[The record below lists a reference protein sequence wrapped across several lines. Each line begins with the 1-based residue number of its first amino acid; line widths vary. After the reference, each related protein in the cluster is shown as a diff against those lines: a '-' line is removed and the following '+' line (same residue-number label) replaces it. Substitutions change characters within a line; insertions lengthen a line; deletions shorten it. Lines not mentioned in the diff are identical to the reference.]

1 MEVNMYRSTI
11 PEPREIYNNLKA
23 SAKRRKIEFT
33 LDITDIYLLSIPVT
47 CPVLG
52 LPLHWYRG
60 KAQDN
65 TPSIDRIDSSLGYTA
80 DNIEIISLKDNR
92 AKNNL
97 SISEIV
103 KMGIYYC

>member
-1 MEVNMYRSTI
+1 MDVNMYRLNI

-33 LDITDIYLLSIPVT
+33 LDITDIYMLSIPVT

-52 LPLHWYRG
+52 LTLHWYRG

-65 TPSIDRIDSSLGYTA
+65 TPSIDRIDSSLGYLA
-80 DNIEIISLKDNR
+80 DNIEIISLKANR

-97 SISEIV
+97 TVAEIS
-103 KMGIYYC
+103 KMGIYYH